1 METPTTDCTPSSSK
15 DSLGNKNLF
24 AQKLQKYKEFR
35 KCSKSSPNFLTSKKK
50 IILKSY
56 FDHKGAKKFLA
67 EKEKAMEEIILNDEI
82 IEKEINNKKTKG
94 NKILKNNT
102 SHNTRNQLNEKNK
115 LKNKKKNREKNEKV
129 KYSENFNSEN
139 NIEEIVK
146 INQKSKKTIESIKNH
161 ISNQRLNEPSYLF
174 TGEGD
179 SFIYSILNQ
188 MSIVGNF

>member
-50 IILKSY
+50 IILKSF

-174 TGEGD
+174 AGEGD